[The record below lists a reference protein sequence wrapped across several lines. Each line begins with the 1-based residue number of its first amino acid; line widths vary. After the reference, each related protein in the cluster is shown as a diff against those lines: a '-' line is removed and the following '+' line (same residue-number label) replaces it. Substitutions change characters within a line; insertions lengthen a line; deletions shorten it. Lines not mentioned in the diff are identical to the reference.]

1 MFAQIFKTMNNQ
13 EEIKEWFESNYLDG
27 DKIQDGQM
35 LSSKECL
42 DALYSLLAKK
52 REEIEEL
59 RQPNQQVSEYYSG
72 FNKAIDDI
80 IKILT

>member
-1 MFAQIFKTMNNQ
+1 MNNQ
-13 EEIKEWFESNYLDG
+13 EEVRESWNENFKWMKDYPQLV
-27 DKIQDGQM
+27 
-35 LSSKECL
+35 S
-42 DALYSLLAKK
+42 LYESLPDWWLANFNILLAKK